1 MNDWAG
7 IRQVLTT
14 LQKESLMRTEN
25 GLPVLRLEI
34 FQLDTDGAKM
44 LEGDAYVTAED
55 KETLALIEKLAGIKP
70 MPLST
75 DNVKQIELQYSMQ
88 NANGDMVLKSVKV
101 TDPTDIA
108 ALLQNAV
115 NRDAMNLGSIST
127 AAEKG
132 FLLDARTDS
141 VPIVTCVKSG
151 SSEDWYWL
159 AYAEGDWP
167 EDIVEKYRADAL
179 EAAKDDVT
187 SSGMVT
193 EAAG

>member
-1 MNDWAG
+1 
-7 IRQVLTT
+7 
-14 LQKESLMRTEN
+14 
-25 GLPVLRLEI
+25 
-34 FQLDTDGAKM
+34 
-44 LEGDAYVTAED
+44 
-55 KETLALIEKLAGIKP
+55 